1 MINLNKIN
9 KILWDID
16 PMNTGCKEKR
26 GMQKEYWGKACGIFY
41 LLDKGKDE
49 HHAVNSVFDDYFY
62 GEYVSDE
69 QRRDALNQVANNI
82 TKEKF
87 SLSPA
92 RIKLLEE
99 VDSKFLRLVF
109 RDAFIF
115 SRNIEKYFELHE
127 SDFSIGQK
135 KLAKKIRSKSLY
147 PERDDDVFKLMDDLD
162 DMFVWQSNSDGL
174 LYFVG
179 NILFLLDYFK
189 KDADWFNN
197 IWNEGVREDLSN
209 GQKICV

>member
-115 SRNIEKYFELHE
+115 SGNIENYFDLHE

>member
-1 MINLNKIN
+1 
-9 KILWDID
+9 
-16 PMNTGCKEKR
+16 MNTGCKEKR

-115 SRNIEKYFELHE
+115 SGNIENYFDLHE